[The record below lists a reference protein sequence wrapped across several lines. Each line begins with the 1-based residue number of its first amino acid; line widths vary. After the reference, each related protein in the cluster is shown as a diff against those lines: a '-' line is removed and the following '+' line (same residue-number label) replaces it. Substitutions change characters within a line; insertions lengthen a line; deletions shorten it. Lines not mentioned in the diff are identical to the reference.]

1 MNKSGSRIGKRLIA
15 MIICFLALPPLWVQA
30 ERASAPQ
37 TGRAADPAVAQPLAA
52 EPAAGPAS
60 AREPMNTEVRNI
72 DQVNVLFQYGQ
83 PVPSFD
89 TWRGETPGREVK
101 PLDGTWKFAMD
112 PNDVG
117 VTEGWQ
123 NPSFDDSGW
132 QRRPV
137 PGSWDLYDTPD
148 FASYDGSQYGT
159 GTAFYDGYAW
169 FRTSFRTDPGWN
181 NKFVKLNFLGV
192 NYRAWIYVNGE
203 LAGEH
208 EGGYTPFSID
218 VGRYLK
224 QGRDNTVAVR
234 VYRRPWYDSYTSPTP
249 TKIVSDTEIPYQ
261 PVGYWPYAGITRSV
275 YLEATSQVTVSKLL
289 TVAQAGRLTVHAVVY
304 NHGDKPESRTLA
316 VDPGAG
322 TGGTVQTARV
332 DLAPGQTRVVSFDFA
347 IPDVQPWDVATPR
360 LYTATASLY
369 KGQGEGQWTNGADPA
384 DDALAVRYGMRTIEV
399 ANGQL
404 KLNGR
409 RIFLKGVNWHEETG
423 VSGRSMTIAEYDR
436 ELGYVK
442 DLNANFIRN
451 SVYNRHPYVYEY
463 ADENGLLV
471 MDDLDNMWLNVK
483 QEQIQTESYGLSR
496 ALALSMAWNQANHPS
511 VILWSLQ
518 NESEIWGDQNV
529 YRAWLA
535 DMKSAV
541 QSLDLQNRPVTW
553 ASGSSWDPAFDLADV
568 IGFNEYFG
576 YFYGQDSDLGTTLDT
591 VHRSYPDK
599 PILITENGTWSF
611 YGNHGPD
618 MENGTEEWQSSK
630 FAAHWDQ
637 AVARSGYM
645 AGYTFWLLKDYKER
659 LTYNHEY
666 NGISEM
672 GMMTFDGNKRL
683 VYQTFRDAV
692 NPAP

>member
-1 MNKSGSRIGKRLIA
+1 
-15 MIICFLALPPLWVQA
+15 
-30 ERASAPQ
+30 
-37 TGRAADPAVAQPLAA
+37 
-52 EPAAGPAS
+52 
-60 AREPMNTEVRNI
+60 
-72 DQVNVLFQYGQ
+72 
-83 PVPSFD
+83 
-89 TWRGETPGREVK
+89 
-101 PLDGTWKFAMD
+101 
-112 PNDVG
+112 
-117 VTEGWQ
+117 
-123 NPSFDDSGW
+123 
-132 QRRPV
+132 
-137 PGSWDLYDTPD
+137 
-148 FASYDGSQYGT
+148 
-159 GTAFYDGYAW
+159 
-169 FRTSFRTDPGWN
+169 
-181 NKFVKLNFLGV
+181 
-192 NYRAWIYVNGE
+192 
-203 LAGEH
+203 
-208 EGGYTPFSID
+208 
-218 VGRYLK
+218 
-224 QGRDNTVAVR
+224 
-234 VYRRPWYDSYTSPTP
+234 
-249 TKIVSDTEIPYQ
+249 
-261 PVGYWPYAGITRSV
+261 
-275 YLEATSQVTVSKLL
+275 
-289 TVAQAGRLTVHAVVY
+289 
-304 NHGDKPESRTLA
+304 
-316 VDPGAG
+316 
-322 TGGTVQTARV
+322 
-332 DLAPGQTRVVSFDFA
+332 
-347 IPDVQPWDVATPR
+347 
-360 LYTATASLY
+360 
-369 KGQGEGQWTNGADPA
+369 
-384 DDALAVRYGMRTIEV
+384 
-399 ANGQL
+399 
-404 KLNGR
+404 
-409 RIFLKGVNWHEETG
+409 
-423 VSGRSMTIAEYDR
+423 
-436 ELGYVK
+436 
-442 DLNANFIRN
+442 
-451 SVYNRHPYVYEY
+451 VYEY